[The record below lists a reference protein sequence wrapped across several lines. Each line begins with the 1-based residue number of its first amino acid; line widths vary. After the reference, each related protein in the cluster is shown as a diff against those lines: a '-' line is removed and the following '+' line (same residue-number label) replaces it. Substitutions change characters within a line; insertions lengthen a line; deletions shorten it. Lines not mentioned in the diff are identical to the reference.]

1 MTIKFYIELLFLITC
16 TFFTLIVFDLI
27 WGINTGMSSYDN
39 CIVVNMNE
47 LKEMSLIDYFWT
59 YALYFLLGILPFGWS
74 FFLYMF
80 LKMKV
85 PLIKN
90 FFSYDESRK
99 TSNFYESKFFYII
112 MPLIYIPLP
121 LIIYVF
127 LLC

>member
-1 MTIKFYIELLFLITC
+1 MTIKFYIELLFLIAC

-27 WGINTGMSSYDN
+27 WGINTGISSYDN
-39 CIVVNMNE
+39 CIVVNTNDV
-47 LKEMSLIDYFWT
+47 KGMSLIDYFWT

-90 FFSYDESRK
+90 FFSYDGSRK
-99 TSNFYESKFFYII
+99 TSNFYDTNIFYII
-112 MPLIYIPLP
+112 MALIYIPLP
-121 LIIYVF
+121 LIIYDF